1 MTDTALRTDEI
12 RRLET
17 LLGHSFADQGLLR
30 RALTHASALPRAPSY
45 ERLEFLGDR
54 VLGLI
59 LADYFH
65 STCPDDDEGALSTRL
80 HAAARQSTLAAVARD
95 LDIAPLIRAQ
105 SGMDV
110 TASDGMLSDV
120 IESLL
125 AALYLD
131 AGLEAARRFVTTHWP
146 LDLGTLVQADKD
158 AKSHLQE
165 LAMKRGL
172 ALPQYRLVSRSG
184 ADHAPQLVYAVS
196 LDGYGEEQASGASR
210 KQAEQMAAS
219 RLIAVMMADDGDSN
233 EQD

>member
-1 MTDTALRTDEI
+1 LTNTALRTDEVD
-12 RRLET
+12 RLES
-17 LLGHSFADQGLLR
+17 LLGHSFVDQSLLR
-30 RALTHASALPRAPSY
+30 RAITHASALPRTASY

-65 STCPDDDEGALSTRL
+65 SACPDDDEGALSTRL

-105 SGMDV
+105 SGMDII
-110 TASDGMLSDV
+110 TSDGVLSDV
-120 IESLL
+120 VESLL

-131 AGLEAARRFVTTHWP
+131 AGLEAARRFVTGHWP
-146 LDLGTLVQADKD
+146 LDLGALAQADKD
-158 AKSHLQE
+158 AKSRLQE
-165 LAMKRGL
+165 LAMKRGM

-184 ADHAPQLVYAVS
+184 ADHTPQMVYAVS
-196 LDGYGEEQASGASR
+196 VDGYGEEQAAGASR
-210 KQAEQMAAS
+210 KQAEQIAAS
-219 RLIAVMMADDGDSN
+219 RLIAVMMADDADSN